1 LKRIIGLTGGIGCGK
16 TTVSNYLAS
25 AYQLPVLDADI
36 YAREAVQLGS
46 PVLSKIAE
54 RYGSGI
60 QLPDGTLNRKR
71 LGEIVF
77 SNPTERQWLEQQIHP
92 YVRSRFESE
101 LNRLVAPTIVLVIP
115 LLIEARMTDLVTEIW
130 VVSCSPE
137 QQLHRLIERDRLSL
151 EHAQSRLDSQL
162 PIEEKIARADVV
174 LNNSSTRE
182 ALLKQVDLALS

>member
-1 LKRIIGLTGGIGCGK
+1 MKRIIGLTGGIGCGK
-16 TTVSNYLAS
+16 TTVSDYLAS
-25 AYQLPVLDADI
+25 AYQLRVLDADI

-46 PVLSKIAE
+46 PVLSKITE

-60 QLPDGTLNRKR
+60 QSPDGTLNRKH

-92 YVRSRFESE
+92 YVRSRFHSE
-101 LNRLVAPTIVLVIP
+101 LARLVAPTVVLVIP
-115 LLIEARMTDLVTEIW
+115 LLIEAGMTDLVTEVW

-137 QQLHRLIERDRLSL
+137 QQLQRIRERDHLSL
-151 EHAQSRLDSQL
+151 EHAQARLNSQL
-162 PIEEKIARADVV
+162 PIKEKVARADVV
-174 LNNSSTRE
+174 LDNSSTRE

>member
-1 LKRIIGLTGGIGCGK
+1 MKRIIGLTGGIGCGK

-54 RYGSGI
+54 RYGSGV

>member
-1 LKRIIGLTGGIGCGK
+1 MKRIIGLTGGIGCGK
-16 TTVSNYLAS
+16 TTVSDYLAS

-36 YAREAVQLGS
+36 YAREAVELGS

-54 RYGSGI
+54 RYAGI

-77 SNPTERQWLEQQIHP
+77 SNPIERQWLEQQIHP

-137 QQLHRLIERDRLSL
+137 QQLQRIRERDRLSL
-151 EHAQSRLDSQL
+151 EHAQARLNSQL
-162 PIEEKIARADVV
+162 PIEQKVARADVV

-182 ALLKQVDLALS
+182 ALLKEVDLALS